1 MKTNMLLTLILFLSV
16 MVQAQTPQ
24 GFNYQ
29 AVLRNSNGAALTNAD
44 AEMRFSLIDEQSNVT
59 IYIET
64 HDLHTDPFGLIKTVI
79 GEGAVQSGSFG
90 SIDWSSPVLMVTELS
105 EGGIWYAIDTSR
117 LLSVPYAMYAK
128 EAGNSFSGNYND
140 LNNQPDFSGWDINN
154 ADDFDGQYSSL
165 SGAPANVSHFV
176 NDAGYL
182 TAEADGSASNELQIL
197 SISHDTIFLTSGGFV
212 KLPAGFDGQY
222 TSLSG
227 APQNLS
233 DFNNDMG
240 FMTADEDSTNELQT
254 LSISN
259 DSLRISEGNVVKLPG
274 VKITSAYVNTIYV
287 SSYTTSP
294 GNNFFKLGN
303 VTTFVK
309 ESSKSVIEVLLNTHS
324 YVSSIPSSTHVMFQI
339 RIDDQPV
346 GSYDTDWTIFSGNTS
361 YTNTS
366 VTRIFSNLSVGT
378 HTVSIWA
385 GNYNVGETANDVMVN
400 PGGYC
405 SSRIIIKE
413 YFAH

>member
-1 MKTNMLLTLILFLSV
+1 MKSIIISVILALTCLMTN
-16 MVQAQTPQ
+16 AQSPMA
-24 GFNYQ
+24 FNYQ
-29 AVLRNSNGAALTNAD
+29 AVIRNSSGNVLAD
-44 AEMRFSLIDEQSNVT
+44 QEIQIRFTLLKASDEST
-59 IYIET
+59 LYSET
-64 HDLHTDPFGLIKTVI
+64 HQCISSALGLIHAFVGEGTVVSGDFGLISWA
-79 GEGAVQSGSFG
+79 E
-90 SIDWSSPVLMVTELS
+90 PVLLVS
-105 EGGIWYAIDTSR
+105 ECDDNGTWVSLDTTR
-117 LLSVPYAMYAK
+117 LLSVPYAMYAS
-128 EAGNSFSGNYND
+128 EAGNGFSGDYND
-140 LNNQPDFSGWDINN
+140 LSNQPDFTGWDNN
-154 ADDFDGQYSSL
+154 SADDFDGQYSSL
-165 SGAPANVSHFV
+165 SGTPANVSHFV

-197 SISHDTIFLTSGGFV
+197 SIRHDTIFLTSGGFV

-259 DSLRISEGNVVKLPG
+259 DSLRISEGNVIKLPG

-287 SSYTTSP
+287 SSYTTSA

-339 RIDDQPV
+339 RIDDQPA
-346 GSYDTDWTIFSGNTS
+346 GSYDTDWTIFAGNTS

-366 VTRIFSNLSVGT
+366 VTRILSNLSAGT

-385 GNYNVGETANDVMVN
+385 GNYNVGETANDVYVN